1 MVQLRGNLANKM
13 EANAGRV
20 RFRRWKAMSIGARIS
35 LVVLVAFVLAAVFAP
50 LVSPHSP
57 YEIFTARQAPD
68 GQFLFGTDNKG
79 RDVLSR
85 MIYGARYSLTI
96 GLCATAWALVAGSI
110 LGSIAAVSR
119 KWVSEIIMRCMD
131 VIMSFPGI
139 ALAAVFVV
147 VFGNSLPSLIFAIGF
162 LYIPQIARVVRANVV
177 SEYGQ
182 DYVRAVV
189 VSGARAP
196 WILWK
201 HVVRNCIAPVLVY
214 TIVLVADAI
223 VFEASLSF
231 ISAGIPEPDPTWGN
245 ILADARAGVLS
256 GQWWQALFPGLA
268 IMITVLCLNILSEG
282 MTDAM
287 AAAPKA
293 PIAAADD
300 AVTGER
306 EADRLV
312 ADPTLAYKAQAESLK
327 RRLAELQAVEK
338 TRTDRFEARTDV
350 PPILEVRDL
359 CIKFPRHGDVNVVD
373 HVSFVVR
380 PRQTMGLVGESGC
393 GKSITSLTIMG
404 LLDPKAQISGEVL
417 YDGQN
422 LLDMSQKEMNAL
434 RGREIAMIYQDAL
447 SSLNPSML
455 IKSQMKQLTKRGG
468 TRSADE
474 LLELVGL
481 DPKRTLDSYPHEL
494 SGGQRQRVLIAM
506 ALTRDPKVV
515 IADEPTT
522 ALDVTIQAQILDLL
536 RRLRD
541 DTGMAVLLI
550 THDLGVVSETADRV
564 VVMYCG
570 QVVEEA
576 EVRALFDHPM
586 HPYTLGLLK
595 SIPRL
600 EDDDTKRLYMIK
612 GMVPNPLEM
621 PPGCH
626 FSDRCDSCMDIC
638 RTQMPK
644 LVDAGGRKVRCFLYE
659 DADGHVKSDAAIA
672 EAEAEAVA
680 DAEAA
685 REVETA
691 EALLAGEEIRE
702 AELEE
707 LGKDEE
713 GIR

>member
-1 MVQLRGNLANKM
+1 MLLSVKNLSTEFPVK
-13 EANAGRV
+13 
-20 RFRRWKAMSIGARIS
+20 
-35 LVVLVAFVLAAVFAP
+35 
-50 LVSPHSP
+50 
-57 YEIFTARQAPD
+57 
-68 GQFLFGTDNKG
+68 KG
-79 RDVLSR
+79 
-85 MIYGARYSLTI
+85 I
-96 GLCATAWALVAGSI
+96 
-110 LGSIAAVSR
+110 
-119 KWVSEIIMRCMD
+119 
-131 VIMSFPGI
+131 
-139 ALAAVFVV
+139 
-147 VFGNSLPSLIFAIGF
+147 
-162 LYIPQIARVVRANVV
+162 
-177 SEYGQ
+177 
-182 DYVRAVV
+182 VRAVED
-189 VSGARAP
+189 VSFD
-196 WILWK
+196 
-201 HVVRNCIAPVLVY
+201 V
-214 TIVLVADAI
+214 DAG
-223 VFEASLSF
+223 E
-231 ISAGIPEPDPTWGN
+231 
-245 ILADARAGVLS
+245 ILA
-256 GQWWQALFPGLA
+256 
-268 IMITVLCLNILSEG
+268 I
-282 MTDAM
+282 
-287 AAAPKA
+287 
-293 PIAAADD
+293 
-300 AVTGER
+300 
-306 EADRLV
+306 
-312 ADPTLAYKAQAESLK
+312 
-327 RRLAELQAVEK
+327 
-338 TRTDRFEARTDV
+338 
-350 PPILEVRDL
+350 
-359 CIKFPRHGDVNVVD
+359 
-373 HVSFVVR
+373 
-380 PRQTMGLVGESGC
+380 VGESGS
-393 GKSITSLTIMG
+393 GKSVTSLSIMG
-404 LLDPKAQISGEVL
+404 LLAEPGRVAAGSMEFEGRDLATLPEKDYRE
-417 YDGQN
+417 
-422 LLDMSQKEMNAL
+422 L
-434 RGREIAMIYQDAL
+434 RGNDMAMIFQEPMT
-447 SSLNPSML
+447 SLNPVYRVG
-455 IKSQMKQLTKRGG
+455 KQIVEAIRTHEKVSKKEARERAIDLLRKVGIPSPEKRI
-468 TRSADE
+468 D
-474 LLELVGL
+474 
-481 DPKRTLDSYPHEL
+481 DYPHQM
-494 SGGQRQRVLIAM
+494 SGGMRQRVMIAM
-506 ALTRDPKVV
+506 ALSCNPKLL